1 MATHEITLN
10 LKKTNIAPPVI
21 TVHQGD
27 SAEVLKV
34 AIYDGDKKAALTGC
48 KVHLMAAKPDHTY
61 VEQQFTG
68 ISDNV
73 ATVTVNPAAFGVAG
87 LLKVCYVRV
96 RDAAGLDA
104 TTENILVNVLP
115 SASATGTVSGPYVD
129 AVEAIVADLRSQLA
143 DVTALNTQMQKAEAS
158 RASAE
163 KQRAANESARQ
174 TAETGRV
181 DAEASRVTAE
191 KRRAASETA
200 RKTAESGRAEAEE
213 SRASAEKQRAANE
226 AARKTAESG
235 RVETEKERV
244 TAESARATEAAQL
257 KTASQAATA
266 AANGA
271 ASNAN
276 AAANTALQIANSVAQ
291 GSAGSSDMAKQ
302 KQQIADLY
310 GKMADATDAF
320 IYDDGTVYCPASK
333 ASASGST
340 VTFGSTCT
348 ASGTTLTLK

>member
-27 SAEVLKV
+27 SAEVLKA

-73 ATVTVNPAAFGVAG
+73 ATVTVNPAVFGVAG

-115 SASATGTVSGPYVD
+115 SASAAGTVSGPYVD
-129 AVEAIVADLRSQLA
+129 AVEAIVADMRSQLA
-143 DVTALNTQMQKAEAS
+143 DVTVLNTQMQKAEAS
-158 RASAE
+158 RAAAE
-163 KQRAANESARQ
+163 KQRATN
-174 TAETGRV
+174 
-181 DAEASRVTAE
+181 
-191 KRRAASETA
+191 ETA
-200 RKTAESGRAEAEE
+200 RKTAES
-213 SRASAEKQRAANE
+213 
-226 AARKTAESG
+226 AR
-235 RVETEKERV
+235 V
-244 TAESARATEAAQL
+244 TEAAQL

-266 AANGA
+266 AANVA

-276 AAANTALQIANSVAQ
+276 AAASTAIQIANSVAQ

-310 GKMADATDAF
+310 GKLADATDAF
-320 IYDDGTVYCPASK
+320 IYDNGTVYCPASK

>member
-1 MATHEITLN
+1 MATHELTLN

-27 SAEVLKV
+27 SAEVLKA

-73 ATVTVNPAAFGVAG
+73 ATVTVDPAVFGVAG

-96 RDAAGLDA
+96 RNAAGLDA
-104 TTENILVNVLP
+104 TTENVLVNVLP
-115 SASATGTVSGPYVD
+115 SASASGEISGPYVD
-129 AVEAIVADLRSQLA
+129 AVEAIIANLEGQLA
-143 DVTALNTQMQKAEAS
+143 DVSALNAQMQKAEAS
-158 RASAE
+158 SAE
-163 KQRAANESARQ
+163 NQRATNEKARQ
-174 TAETGRV
+174 TDET
-181 DAEASRVTAE
+181 
-191 KRRAASETA
+191 K
-200 RKTAESGRAEAEE
+200 RAEAEKK
-213 SRASAEKQRAANE
+213 RA
-226 AARKTAESG
+226 TAESD
-235 RVETEKERV
+235 RV
-244 TAESARATEAAQL
+244 TEASQL

-271 ASNAN
+271 ASNAD
-276 AAANTALQIANSVAQ
+276 AAANIAMQIANSVAQ

-310 GKMADATDAF
+310 GKLADATDTF

-340 VTFGSTCT
+340 ITFGSTCT
-348 ASGTTLTLK
+348 ASGTTLNLK

>member
-1 MATHEITLN
+1 MATHELTLN

-115 SASATGTVSGPYVD
+115 SASAAGTVSGPYVD
-129 AVEAIVADLRSQLA
+129 AVEAIVADLKSQLA

-158 RASAE
+158 RAAAE
-163 KQRAANESARQ
+163 KQRATN
-174 TAETGRV
+174 
-181 DAEASRVTAE
+181 
-191 KRRAASETA
+191 ETA
-200 RKTAESGRAEAEE
+200 RKTAEG
-213 SRASAEKQRAANE
+213 
-226 AARKTAESG
+226 G
-235 RVETEKERV
+235 RVEAEKGRV

-276 AAANTALQIANSVAQ
+276 ATANTALQIANSVAQ

-310 GKMADATDAF
+310 GKLADSTDAF
-320 IYDDGTVYCPASK
+320 IYDDGTVYCLASK

-348 ASGTTLTLK
+348 ASGTTITLK

>member
-1 MATHEITLN
+1 MATHELTLN

-27 SAEVLKV
+27 SAEVLKA

-73 ATVTVNPAAFGVAG
+73 ATVTVDPAVFGVAG

-96 RDAAGLDA
+96 RNAAGLDA
-104 TTENILVNVLP
+104 TTENVLVNVLP
-115 SASATGTVSGPYVD
+115 SASASGEISGPYVD
-129 AVEAIVADLRSQLA
+129 AVEAIIANLEGQLA
-143 DVTALNTQMQKAEAS
+143 DVSVLNAQMQKAEAS

-163 KQRAANESARQ
+163 NQRATNEKARQ
-174 TAETGRV
+174 TAET
-181 DAEASRVTAE
+181 
-191 KRRAASETA
+191 K
-200 RKTAESGRAEAEE
+200 
-213 SRASAEKQRAANE
+213 
-226 AARKTAESG
+226 
-235 RVETEKERV
+235 
-244 TAESARATEAAQL
+244 RATEASQL

-271 ASNAN
+271 ASNAD
-276 AAANTALQIANSVAQ
+276 AAANIALQIANSVAQ
-291 GSAGSSDMAKQ
+291 GSAGSSDMVKQ

-310 GKMADATDAF
+310 GKLADATDAF

-340 VTFGSTCT
+340 ITFGSNCT
-348 ASGTTLTLK
+348 ASGTTLNLK

>member
-27 SAEVLKV
+27 SAEVLKA

-115 SASATGTVSGPYVD
+115 SASAAGTVSGPYMD

-158 RASAE
+158 RATAE
-163 KQRAANESARQ
+163 KQRATN
-174 TAETGRV
+174 
-181 DAEASRVTAE
+181 
-191 KRRAASETA
+191 ETA
-200 RKTAESGRAEAEE
+200 RKTAESGRVEAE
-213 SRASAEKQRAANE
+213 K
-226 AARKTAESG
+226 G
-235 RVETEKERV
+235 RV
-244 TAESARATEAAQL
+244 TAESARVTEAAQL

-310 GKMADATDAF
+310 GKLADATDAF

-348 ASGTTLTLK
+348 ASGTTITLK

>member
-1 MATHEITLN
+1 MATHELTLN

-27 SAEVLKV
+27 SAEVLKA

-73 ATVTVNPAAFGVAG
+73 ATVTVDPAVFGVAG

-96 RDAAGLDA
+96 RNAAGLDA
-104 TTENILVNVLP
+104 TTENVLVNVLP
-115 SASATGTVSGPYVD
+115 SASASGEISGPYVD
-129 AVEAIVADLRSQLA
+129 AVEAIIANLEGQLA
-143 DVTALNTQMQKAEAS
+143 DVSVLNAQMQKAEAS

-163 KQRAANESARQ
+163 TK
-174 TAETGRV
+174 
-181 DAEASRVTAE
+181 
-191 KRRAASETA
+191 
-200 RKTAESGRAEAEE
+200 RAEAEKK
-213 SRASAEKQRAANE
+213 RA
-226 AARKTAESG
+226 TAESD
-235 RVETEKERV
+235 RV
-244 TAESARATEAAQL
+244 TEASQL

-271 ASNAN
+271 ASNAD
-276 AAANTALQIANSVAQ
+276 AAANSALQIANSVAQ

-310 GKMADATDAF
+310 GKLADATDTF

-340 VTFGSTCT
+340 ITFGSTCT
-348 ASGTTLTLK
+348 ASGTTLNLK

>member
-27 SAEVLKV
+27 SAEVLKA

-115 SASATGTVSGPYVD
+115 SASAAGTVSGPYVD

-158 RASAE
+158 RAAAE
-163 KQRAANESARQ
+163 KQRAAN
-174 TAETGRV
+174 
-181 DAEASRVTAE
+181 
-191 KRRAASETA
+191 ETA
-200 RKTAESGRAEAEE
+200 RKTAESGRVEAE
-213 SRASAEKQRAANE
+213 K
-226 AARKTAESG
+226 G
-235 RVETEKERV
+235 RV
-244 TAESARATEAAQL
+244 TAESARVTEAAQL

-276 AAANTALQIANSVAQ
+276 AAANTALQRANSVAQ

-310 GKMADATDAF
+310 GKLADATDAF

-348 ASGTTLTLK
+348 ASGTTITLK

>member
-27 SAEVLKV
+27 SAEVLKA

-73 ATVTVNPAAFGVAG
+73 ATVTINPAAFGVAG

-115 SASATGTVSGPYVD
+115 SASAAGTVSGPYVD

-158 RASAE
+158 RAAAE
-163 KQRAANESARQ
+163 KQRARDENARQ

-181 DAEASRVTAE
+181 EAEASRVTAE
-191 KRRAASETA
+191 KQRATDETA
-200 RKTAESGRAEAEE
+200 RKTAESGRA
-213 SRASAEKQRAANE
+213 
-226 AARKTAESG
+226 
-235 RVETEKERV
+235 ETEKERV

-310 GKMADATDAF
+310 GKLADATDAF

-348 ASGTTLTLK
+348 ASGTTITLK

>member
-10 LKKTNIAPPVI
+10 LKKTSIAPPVI

-34 AIYDGDKKAALTGC
+34 SIYDGDKKAALTGC
-48 KVHLMAAKPDHTY
+48 KVHLMAAKPDRTY
-61 VEQQFTG
+61 VEQLFTG

-96 RDAAGLDA
+96 RNAAGLSA

-115 SASATGTVSGPYVD
+115 SASAAGTVSGPYVD

-158 RASAE
+158 RANAE
-163 KQRAANESARQ
+163 RQRD
-174 TAETGRV
+174 T
-181 DAEASRVTAE
+181 
-191 KRRAASETA
+191 SERA
-200 RKTAESGRAEAEE
+200 RKTAESGRAEAE
-213 SRASAEKQRAANE
+213 R
-226 AARKTAESG
+226 
-235 RVETEKERV
+235 ERV
-244 TAESARATEAAQL
+244 TAESERVTEAARL

-266 AANGA
+266 AADGA

-276 AAANTALQIANSVAQ
+276 AAANTALQIANNVAQ

-302 KQQIADLY
+302 KRQIADLY
-310 GKMADATDAF
+310 GRLAGATDAF

-333 ASASGST
+333 ATASGST
-340 VTFGSTCT
+340 VTFGATCT
-348 ASGTTLTLK
+348 ASGTTITLK

>member
-34 AIYDGDKKAALTGC
+34 SIYDGDKKAALTGC
-48 KVHLMAAKPDHTY
+48 KVHLMAAKPDRTY
-61 VEQQFTG
+61 VEQLFTG

-96 RDAAGLDA
+96 RNAAGLDA

-129 AVEAIVADLRSQLA
+129 AVEAIIADLRSQLA

-158 RASAE
+158 RATAE
-163 KQRAANESARQ
+163 KQRATNE
-174 TAETGRV
+174 TV
-181 DAEASRVTAE
+181 
-191 KRRAASETA
+191 
-200 RKTAESGRAEAEE
+200 
-213 SRASAEKQRAANE
+213 
-226 AARKTAESG
+226 RKTAESG
-235 RVETEKERV
+235 RVEAEKGRV
-244 TAESARATEAAQL
+244 TAENARATEAAQL

-271 ASNAN
+271 ASNAD

-302 KQQIADLY
+302 RQQIADLY
-310 GKMADATDAF
+310 GKLADATDAF

-340 VTFGSTCT
+340 ITFGSTCT
-348 ASGTTLTLK
+348 ASGTTLNLK

>member
-1 MATHEITLN
+1 MATHELTLN

-27 SAEVLKV
+27 SAEVLKA

-73 ATVTVNPAAFGVAG
+73 ATVTVDPAVFGVTG

-96 RDAAGLDA
+96 RNAAGLDA
-104 TTENILVNVLP
+104 TTENVLVNVLP
-115 SASATGTVSGPYVD
+115 SASASGEISGPYVD
-129 AVEAIVADLRSQLA
+129 AVEAIIANLEGQLA
-143 DVTALNTQMQKAEAS
+143 DVSVLNAQMQKAEAS

-163 KQRAANESARQ
+163 NQRTASEKTRAA
-174 TAETGRV
+174 
-181 DAEASRVTAE
+181 
-191 KRRAASETA
+191 
-200 RKTAESGRAEAEE
+200 
-213 SRASAEKQRAANE
+213 
-226 AARKTAESG
+226 
-235 RVETEKERV
+235 
-244 TAESARATEAAQL
+244 AESARVTEAAQL

-271 ASNAN
+271 ASNAD

-302 KQQIADLY
+302 RQQIADLY
-310 GKMADATDAF
+310 GKLADATDAF

-340 VTFGSTCT
+340 ITFGSTCT
-348 ASGTTLTLK
+348 ASGTTLNLK

>member
-1 MATHEITLN
+1 MATHELTLN

-115 SASATGTVSGPYVD
+115 SASAAGTVSGPYVD
-129 AVEAIVADLRSQLA
+129 AVEAIVADLKSQLA

-158 RASAE
+158 RAAAE
-163 KQRAANESARQ
+163 KQRATN
-174 TAETGRV
+174 
-181 DAEASRVTAE
+181 
-191 KRRAASETA
+191 ETA
-200 RKTAESGRAEAEE
+200 RKTAEG
-213 SRASAEKQRAANE
+213 
-226 AARKTAESG
+226 G
-235 RVETEKERV
+235 RVEAEKGRV

-276 AAANTALQIANSVAQ
+276 ATANTALQIANSVAQ

-310 GKMADATDAF
+310 GKLADSTDAF

-333 ASASGST
+333 ASAAGST

-348 ASGTTLTLK
+348 ASGTTITLK

>member
-27 SAEVLKV
+27 SAEVLKA

-115 SASATGTVSGPYVD
+115 SASAAGTVSGPYVD

-158 RASAE
+158 RAAAE
-163 KQRAANESARQ
+163 KQRA
-174 TAETGRV
+174 T
-181 DAEASRVTAE
+181 
-191 KRRAASETA
+191 
-200 RKTAESGRAEAEE
+200 
-213 SRASAEKQRAANE
+213 NE

-235 RVETEKERV
+235 RVESEKGRV

-257 KTASQAATA
+257 KTTSQAATA
-266 AANGA
+266 AANSA

-310 GKMADATDAF
+310 GKLADATDAF

-340 VTFGSTCT
+340 VTFGSACT

>member
-1 MATHEITLN
+1 MATHELTLN

-27 SAEVLKV
+27 SAEVLKA

-73 ATVTVNPAAFGVAG
+73 ATVTVDPAVFGVAG

-96 RDAAGLDA
+96 RNAAGLDA
-104 TTENILVNVLP
+104 TTENVLVNVLP
-115 SASATGTVSGPYVD
+115 SASASGEISGPYVD
-129 AVEAIVADLRSQLA
+129 AVEAIIANLEGQLA
-143 DVTALNTQMQKAEAS
+143 DVSALNAQM
-158 RASAE
+158 
-163 KQRAANESARQ
+163 Q
-174 TAETGRV
+174 TAET
-181 DAEASRVTAE
+181 
-191 KRRAASETA
+191 K
-200 RKTAESGRAEAEE
+200 RAEAEKK
-213 SRASAEKQRAANE
+213 RA
-226 AARKTAESG
+226 TAESD
-235 RVETEKERV
+235 RV
-244 TAESARATEAAQL
+244 TEASQL

-266 AANGA
+266 AANAA
-271 ASNAN
+271 ASNAD
-276 AAANTALQIANSVAQ
+276 AAANIALQIANSVAQ

-310 GKMADATDAF
+310 GKLADATDAF

-340 VTFGSTCT
+340 ITFGSTCT
-348 ASGTTLTLK
+348 ASGTTLNLK

>member
-1 MATHEITLN
+1 MATHELTLN

-27 SAEVLKV
+27 SAEVLKA

-73 ATVTVNPAAFGVAG
+73 
-87 LLKVCYVRV
+87 VRN
-96 RDAAGLDA
+96 AAGLDA
-104 TTENILVNVLP
+104 TTENVLVNVLP
-115 SASATGTVSGPYVD
+115 SASASGEISGPYVD
-129 AVEAIVADLRSQLA
+129 AVEAIIANLEGQLA
-143 DVTALNTQMQKAEAS
+143 DVIALNAQMQKAEAS

-163 KQRAANESARQ
+163 NQRAASEKTRQ
-174 TAETGRV
+174 TAETGR
-181 DAEASRVTAE
+181 
-191 KRRAASETA
+191 
-200 RKTAESGRAEAEE
+200 AEAE
-213 SRASAEKQRAANE
+213 KKRAA
-226 AARKTAESG
+226 AESD
-235 RVETEKERV
+235 RV
-244 TAESARATEAAQL
+244 TEASQL

-271 ASNAN
+271 ASNAD
-276 AAANTALQIANSVAQ
+276 AAANIALQIANSVAQ

-310 GKMADATDAF
+310 GKLADATDAF

-340 VTFGSTCT
+340 ITFGSTCT
-348 ASGTTLTLK
+348 ASGTTLNLK

>member
-1 MATHEITLN
+1 MATHELTLN

-27 SAEVLKV
+27 SAEVLKA

-73 ATVTVNPAAFGVAG
+73 ATVTVDPAVFGVAG

-96 RDAAGLDA
+96 RNAAGLDA
-104 TTENILVNVLP
+104 TTENVLVNVLP
-115 SASATGTVSGPYVD
+115 SASASGEISGPYVD
-129 AVEAIVADLRSQLA
+129 AVEAIIANLEGQLA
-143 DVTALNTQMQKAEAS
+143 DVSALNAQMQKAEAS

-163 KQRAANESARQ
+163 NQRAA
-174 TAETGRV
+174 
-181 DAEASRVTAE
+181 
-191 KRRAASETA
+191 
-200 RKTAESGRAEAEE
+200 
-213 SRASAEKQRAANE
+213 
-226 AARKTAESG
+226 
-235 RVETEKERV
+235 
-244 TAESARATEAAQL
+244 AESARVTEAAQL

-266 AANGA
+266 AANSA
-271 ASNAN
+271 ASNAD

-310 GKMADATDAF
+310 GKLADATNAF

-348 ASGTTLTLK
+348 ASGTTLNLK

>member
-27 SAEVLKV
+27 SAEVLKA

-115 SASATGTVSGPYVD
+115 SASAAGTVSGPYVD

-158 RASAE
+158 RAAAE
-163 KQRAANESARQ
+163 KQRA
-174 TAETGRV
+174 T
-181 DAEASRVTAE
+181 D
-191 KRRAASETA
+191 ETA
-200 RKTAESGRAEAEE
+200 RKTAEGGRVDAEKGRAA
-213 SRASAEKQRAANE
+213 
-226 AARKTAESG
+226 
-235 RVETEKERV
+235 
-244 TAESARATEAAQL
+244 AESARATEAAQL
-257 KTASQAATA
+257 KTASQDATA

-310 GKMADATDAF
+310 GKLADATDAF

>member
-68 ISDNV
+68 ISDNM

-115 SASATGTVSGPYVD
+115 SASAAGTVSGPYVD

-158 RASAE
+158 RAAAE
-163 KQRAANESARQ
+163 KQRATN
-174 TAETGRV
+174 
-181 DAEASRVTAE
+181 
-191 KRRAASETA
+191 ETA
-200 RKTAESGRAEAEE
+200 RKTAEG
-213 SRASAEKQRAANE
+213 
-226 AARKTAESG
+226 G
-235 RVETEKERV
+235 RVEAEKGRV
-244 TAESARATEAAQL
+244 TAESARVTEAAQL

-310 GKMADATDAF
+310 GKVADATDAF

>member
-1 MATHEITLN
+1 MATHELTLN

-27 SAEVLKV
+27 SAEVLKA

-73 ATVTVNPAAFGVAG
+73 ATVTVDPAVFGVAG

-96 RDAAGLDA
+96 RNAAGLDA
-104 TTENILVNVLP
+104 TTENVLVNVLP
-115 SASATGTVSGPYVD
+115 SASASGEISGPYVD
-129 AVEAIVADLRSQLA
+129 AVEAIIANLEGQLA
-143 DVTALNTQMQKAEAS
+143 DVSVLNVQMQKAEAS

-163 KQRAANESARQ
+163 NQRATNEK
-174 TAETGRV
+174 
-181 DAEASRVTAE
+181 
-191 KRRAASETA
+191 KRA
-200 RKTAESGRAEAEE
+200 TAESD
-213 SRASAEKQRAANE
+213 
-226 AARKTAESG
+226 
-235 RVETEKERV
+235 RV
-244 TAESARATEAAQL
+244 TEASQL

-271 ASNAN
+271 ASNAD
-276 AAANTALQIANSVAQ
+276 AAANIALQIANSVAQ

-302 KQQIADLY
+302 RQQIADLY
-310 GKMADATDAF
+310 GKLADATDAF

-340 VTFGSTCT
+340 ITFGSTCT
-348 ASGTTLTLK
+348 ASGTTLNLK

>member
-27 SAEVLKV
+27 SAEVLKT

-115 SASATGTVSGPYVD
+115 SASAAGTVSGPYVD

-143 DVTALNTQMQKAEAS
+143 DVAALNTQMQKAEAS
-158 RASAE
+158 RAAAE
-163 KQRAANESARQ
+163 KQRA
-174 TAETGRV
+174 T
-181 DAEASRVTAE
+181 
-191 KRRAASETA
+191 
-200 RKTAESGRAEAEE
+200 
-213 SRASAEKQRAANE
+213 NE

-235 RVETEKERV
+235 RVDAEKGRA

-257 KTASQAATA
+257 KTASQDATA

-310 GKMADATDAF
+310 GKLADTTDAF

-348 ASGTTLTLK
+348 ASGTTRTLK

>member
-27 SAEVLKV
+27 SAEVLKA

-96 RDAAGLDA
+96 RNAAGLDA

-158 RASAE
+158 RATAE
-163 KQRAANESARQ
+163 KQRA
-174 TAETGRV
+174 TA
-181 DAEASRVTAE
+181 
-191 KRRAASETA
+191 ETA
-200 RKTAESGRAEAEE
+200 RKTAEG
-213 SRASAEKQRAANE
+213 
-226 AARKTAESG
+226 G
-235 RVETEKERV
+235 RVEAEKGRA

-276 AAANTALQIANSVAQ
+276 AAANTALQIANNVAQ

-310 GKMADATDAF
+310 GKLADATDTF

>member
-27 SAEVLKV
+27 SAEVLKA

-48 KVHLMAAKPDHTY
+48 KVHLMAAKPDRTY

-96 RDAAGLDA
+96 RNAAGLDA

-115 SASATGTVSGPYVD
+115 SASAAGTVSGPYVD

-143 DVTALNTQMQKAEAS
+143 DVAALNTQMQRAEAS
-158 RASAE
+158 RASSE
-163 KQRAANESARQ
+163 NQRAAN
-174 TAETGRV
+174 
-181 DAEASRVTAE
+181 
-191 KRRAASETA
+191 ETA
-200 RKTAESGRAEAEE
+200 RKTAESGRVEAE
-213 SRASAEKQRAANE
+213 K
-226 AARKTAESG
+226 K
-235 RVETEKERV
+235 RVA
-244 TAESARATEAAQL
+244 AESARSTESAQL
-257 KTASQAATA
+257 KTASQDATA

-310 GKMADATDAF
+310 GKLADATDTF

-333 ASASGST
+333 ASTSGST

>member
-1 MATHEITLN
+1 MATHELTLN

-27 SAEVLKV
+27 SAEVLKA

-73 ATVTVNPAAFGVAG
+73 ATVTVDPAVFGVAG

-96 RDAAGLDA
+96 RNAAGLDA
-104 TTENILVNVLP
+104 TTENVLVNVLP
-115 SASATGTVSGPYVD
+115 SASASGEISGPYVD
-129 AVEAIVADLRSQLA
+129 AVEAIVADLKSQLA
-143 DVTALNTQMQKAEAS
+143 DVSRAQHADAEGRGGARERGKAARHKRRRAQTDEGKRARGREEAS
-158 RASAE
+158 RRRKRARSRGVSAE
-163 KQRAANESARQ
+163 EGVASIHRSRQRRGIQRQ
-174 TAETGRV
+174 
-181 DAEASRVTAE
+181 
-191 KRRAASETA
+191 RR
-200 RKTAESGRAEAEE
+200 R
-213 SRASAEKQRAANE
+213 QH
-226 AARKTAESG
+226 
-235 RVETEKERV
+235 
-244 TAESARATEAAQL
+244 
-257 KTASQAATA
+257 
-266 AANGA
+266 
-271 ASNAN
+271 
-276 AAANTALQIANSVAQ
+276 ALQIANSVAQ

-348 ASGTTLTLK
+348 ASGTTLNLK

>member
-27 SAEVLKV
+27 SAEVLKA

-73 ATVTVNPAAFGVAG
+73 ATVTVNPAAFGCAG

-115 SASATGTVSGPYVD
+115 SASAAGTVSGPYVD

-158 RASAE
+158 RAAAE
-163 KQRAANESARQ
+163 KQRATN
-174 TAETGRV
+174 
-181 DAEASRVTAE
+181 
-191 KRRAASETA
+191 ETA
-200 RKTAESGRAEAEE
+200 RKTAEGGRAEAE
-213 SRASAEKQRAANE
+213 K
-226 AARKTAESG
+226 G
-235 RVETEKERV
+235 RVI
-244 TAESARATEAAQL
+244 AESARVTEAAQL
-257 KTASQAATA
+257 KTASQDATA

-310 GKMADATDAF
+310 GKLADATDAF

-348 ASGTTLTLK
+348 ASGTTITLK

>member
-27 SAEVLKV
+27 SAEVLKA

-73 ATVTVNPAAFGVAG
+73 AIVTVNPAAFGVAG

-158 RASAE
+158 RATAE
-163 KQRAANESARQ
+163 KQRATN
-174 TAETGRV
+174 
-181 DAEASRVTAE
+181 
-191 KRRAASETA
+191 ETA
-200 RKTAESGRAEAEE
+200 RKTAEG
-213 SRASAEKQRAANE
+213 
-226 AARKTAESG
+226 G
-235 RVETEKERV
+235 RVEAEKGRV

-276 AAANTALQIANSVAQ
+276 AAANTALQIANNVAQ

-310 GKMADATDAF
+310 GKLADATDTF

-348 ASGTTLTLK
+348 ASGTTLNLK

>member
-27 SAEVLKV
+27 SAEVLKA

-115 SASATGTVSGPYVD
+115 SASAAGTVSGPYVD

-158 RASAE
+158 RAAAE
-163 KQRAANESARQ
+163 KQRA
-174 TAETGRV
+174 T
-181 DAEASRVTAE
+181 D
-191 KRRAASETA
+191 ETA
-200 RKTAESGRAEAEE
+200 RKTAEGGRVD
-213 SRASAEKQRAANE
+213 AEK
-226 AARKTAESG
+226 G
-235 RVETEKERV
+235 RV
-244 TAESARATEAAQL
+244 TAESARVTEAAQL

-271 ASNAN
+271 ASNAD
-276 AAANTALQIANSVAQ
+276 AAANIALQIANSVAQ

-310 GKMADATDAF
+310 GKLADATDAF

-333 ASASGST
+333 ATASGST
-340 VTFGSTCT
+340 VTFGATCT
-348 ASGTTLTLK
+348 ASGTTITLK

>member
-1 MATHEITLN
+1 MATHELTLN

-27 SAEVLKV
+27 SAEVLKA

-73 ATVTVNPAAFGVAG
+73 ATVTVDPAVFGVAG

-96 RDAAGLDA
+96 RNAAGLDA
-104 TTENILVNVLP
+104 TTENVLVNVLP
-115 SASATGTVSGPYVD
+115 SASASGEISGPYVD
-129 AVEAIVADLRSQLA
+129 AVEAIIANLEGQLA
-143 DVTALNTQMQKAEAS
+143 DVIALNAQMQKAEAS

-163 KQRAANESARQ
+163 NQRAASEKTRQ
-174 TAETGRV
+174 TAETGR
-181 DAEASRVTAE
+181 
-191 KRRAASETA
+191 
-200 RKTAESGRAEAEE
+200 AEAE
-213 SRASAEKQRAANE
+213 K
-226 AARKTAESG
+226 K
-235 RVETEKERV
+235 
-244 TAESARATEAAQL
+244 RATEAAQL
-257 KTASQAATA
+257 KTASQTATA

-271 ASNAN
+271 ASNAD

-310 GKMADATDAF
+310 GKLADVTNAF
-320 IYDDGTVYCPASK
+320 IYDDGIVYCPASK

-348 ASGTTLTLK
+348 ASGTTLNLK

>member
-1 MATHEITLN
+1 MATHELTLN

-27 SAEVLKV
+27 SAEVLKA

-73 ATVTVNPAAFGVAG
+73 ATVTVDPAVFGVAG

-96 RDAAGLDA
+96 RNAAGLDA
-104 TTENILVNVLP
+104 TTENVLVNVLP
-115 SASATGTVSGPYVD
+115 SASASGEISGPYVD
-129 AVEAIVADLRSQLA
+129 AVEAIIANLEGQLA
-143 DVTALNTQMQKAEAS
+143 DVIALNAQMQKAEAS

-163 KQRAANESARQ
+163 NQRAASEKTRQ
-174 TAETGRV
+174 TAETGR
-181 DAEASRVTAE
+181 
-191 KRRAASETA
+191 
-200 RKTAESGRAEAEE
+200 AEAE
-213 SRASAEKQRAANE
+213 KKRAA
-226 AARKTAESG
+226 AESD
-235 RVETEKERV
+235 RV
-244 TAESARATEAAQL
+244 TEA
-257 KTASQAATA
+257 ASQAATA

-271 ASNAN
+271 ASNAD
-276 AAANTALQIANSVAQ
+276 AAANIALQIANSVAQ

-310 GKMADATDAF
+310 GKLADATDAF

-340 VTFGSTCT
+340 ITFGSTCT
-348 ASGTTLTLK
+348 ASGTTLNLK

>member
-115 SASATGTVSGPYVD
+115 SASAAGTVSGPYVD

-158 RASAE
+158 RAAAE
-163 KQRAANESARQ
+163 KQRATN
-174 TAETGRV
+174 
-181 DAEASRVTAE
+181 
-191 KRRAASETA
+191 ETA
-200 RKTAESGRAEAEE
+200 RKTAEG
-213 SRASAEKQRAANE
+213 
-226 AARKTAESG
+226 G
-235 RVETEKERV
+235 RVEAEKGRAAAEIARV
-244 TAESARATEAAQL
+244 TEAAQL

-266 AANGA
+266 AASGA

-310 GKMADATDAF
+310 GKLADATDAF

>member
-27 SAEVLKV
+27 SAEVLKA

-115 SASATGTVSGPYVD
+115 SASAAGTVSGPYVD

-158 RASAE
+158 RAAAE
-163 KQRAANESARQ
+163 KQRAAN
-174 TAETGRV
+174 
-181 DAEASRVTAE
+181 
-191 KRRAASETA
+191 ETA
-200 RKTAESGRAEAEE
+200 RKTAESGRVEAE
-213 SRASAEKQRAANE
+213 K
-226 AARKTAESG
+226 G
-235 RVETEKERV
+235 RV
-244 TAESARATEAAQL
+244 TAESARVTEAAQL

-271 ASNAN
+271 ASNAS

-348 ASGTTLTLK
+348 ASGTTITLK